1 MVVLGQAKA
10 WPRLDLRKRE
20 KRRTLREEK
29 VRPASTAGGPR
40 RLPIVAM
47 TIFSETLTLL
57 QNLPFAMK
65 YYPNERYGC
74 CQEEM
79 GSSGV
84 LNPKVTAF
92 MEEKVKVPTPGE
104 AGYAIQLSNETP
116 LDVHSSNEH
125 KMVDRHGFKAQPS
138 RRITTFVMG
147 SYDLSEKVLNLLN
160 FLELTGAS
168 NFLGGSS
175 QSKLWRS

>member
-84 LNPKVTAF
+84 LNPKAWVQGSTCIPIF
-92 MEEKVKVPTPGE
+92 DVDNK
-104 AGYAIQLSNETP
+104 
-116 LDVHSSNEH
+116 LDT
-125 KMVDRHGFKAQPS
+125 GTQS